1 MNLRETRESKGLTQ
15 AQLSKLA
22 EVPIG
27 TISRIENQKVAF
39 MQPVTKRRLCRAMGI
54 QPEEMEG

>member
-54 QPEEMEG
+54 KPEKMEG

>member
-1 MNLRETRESKGLTQ
+1 MNLKEIREILGITQ
-15 AQLSKLA
+15 AQLSELA

-54 QPEEMEG
+54 KPEEMEG